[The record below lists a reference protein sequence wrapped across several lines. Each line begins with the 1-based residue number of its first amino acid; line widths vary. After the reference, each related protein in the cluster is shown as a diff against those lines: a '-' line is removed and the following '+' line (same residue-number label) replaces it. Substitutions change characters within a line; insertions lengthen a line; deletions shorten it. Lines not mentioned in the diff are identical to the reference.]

1 MLAGAMR
8 SGLDW
13 QKTEK
18 DMAVATITIRQLLQR
33 ITDGEVR
40 IPAFQRDFVWEPDR
54 VQFLM
59 DSIFK
64 GYPIGTVLFWRTKEK
79 LSYDRDLGPFTLP
92 DPKKEYPIDYV
103 LDGQQRLTSIFSTFQ
118 TDLRFNPETKVKWVD
133 IYFDLSATASAQDS
147 QFVALEPAEVMAH
160 HVPLRVLFDVTEF
173 GKFTRTISDVQ
184 QLEAID
190 KLQALFK
197 EAVIPVETVE
207 TEEHSK
213 IAIIFERINRG
224 GVPLDTYQL
233 LSAWTWSGDFDL
245 RTKFDELA
253 IELDDAGFS
262 DLRDDPDLLLKCC
275 AAVVR
280 NDASAH
286 AIVDLKGSE
295 VRDSFAVL
303 RKGILGAIDF
313 LRRDCGVASLKILPY
328 KSMIIPLAR
337 CFATANAAGFHPN
350 AKQRGVLQR
359 WFWHSCFS
367 RRYSNSVDTAIAQD
381 ISAVAQLVAGN
392 SADLEKRHAVVS
404 PEFFKEN
411 QFSLTSVN
419 TKVFVLLLA
428 KSKPK
433 SFLSAADVDLADVLI
448 SCNRTEFHH
457 IFPKNYLA
465 NKEGVTDRAE
475 QFMLA
480 NFAFL
485 SQKDNRSIQDKAPSE
500 YVKMIPPA
508 SIDAILSA
516 SLIQKGGLEMNY
528 KDFVSARA
536 VELANAANALLN

>member
-1 MLAGAMR
+1 
-8 SGLDW
+8 
-13 QKTEK
+13 
-18 DMAVATITIRQLLQR
+18 MAVATITIRKLLQS
-33 ITDGEVR
+33 ITDGEIR
-40 IPAFQRDFVWEPDR
+40 IPAFQREFVWEPDR

-92 DPKKEYPIDYV
+92 EPKKEYPIDYV

-118 TDLRFNPETKVKWVD
+118 TDLKQNPTTQVKWVD
-133 IYFDLSATASAQDS
+133 IYFDLSASASAQDS
-147 QFVALEPAEVMAH
+147 QFLALEPGDVKAN
-160 HVPLRVLFDVTEF
+160 HVPLRILFDVTEF
-173 GKFTRTISDVQ
+173 GKFTRTIKDDN
-184 QLEAID
+184 QLKVID
-190 KLQALFK
+190 QMQALFK

-253 IELDDAGFS
+253 TELDEVGFN

-280 NDASAH
+280 NDASAR

-295 VRDSFAVL
+295 VRDSFPVFRQGL
-303 RKGILGAIDF
+303 LGAIEF

-328 KSMIIPLAR
+328 KSMIIPLSR
-337 CFATANAAGFHPN
+337 CFATDKPAGFHPD
-350 AKQRGVLQR
+350 AKQRAALR
-359 WFWHSCFS
+359 HWFWHSSFS
-367 RRYSNSVDTAIAQD
+367 RRYSNSVDNAIAQD
-381 ISAVAQLVAGN
+381 IAAILQLLAGN
-392 SADLEKRHAVVS
+392 TTELEKRHFTVT
-404 PEFFKEN
+404 PEYFTDNVFA
-411 QFSLTSVN
+411 LTSVN
-419 TKVFVLLLA
+419 TKVFILLLA
-428 KSKPK
+428 QAKPK
-433 SFLSAADVDLADVLI
+433 SFLSAADVDLDDVLLT
-448 SCNRTEFHH
+448 CNRTEFHH

-465 NKEGVTDRAE
+465 TKEGVTNKSK

-485 SQKDNRSIQDKAPSE
+485 SQKDNRSIQDKAPSD
-500 YVKMIPPA
+500 YMKMMPPA
-508 SIDAILSA
+508 SADDIMRSA
-516 SLIQKGGLEMNY
+516 LIPKGGLTMKYE
-528 KDFVSARA
+528 DFIKERA
-536 VELANAANALLN
+536 QLLADTANALLA

>member
-1 MLAGAMR
+1 
-8 SGLDW
+8 
-13 QKTEK
+13 
-18 DMAVATITIRQLLQR
+18 MAVTTITIRQLLQR
-33 ITDGEVR
+33 IADGEIR

-92 DPKKEYPIDYV
+92 EPKKEYPIDYV

-118 TDLRFNPETKVKWVD
+118 TELKQNPETEVKWVD
-133 IYFDLSATASAQDS
+133 IYFDLDASANAQDS
-147 QFVALEPAEVMAH
+147 QFVALEPDQVKKK
-160 HVPLRVLFDVTEF
+160 HVPLRILFDVTEF
-173 GKFTRTISDVQ
+173 GKFTRTIVDEE
-184 QLEAID
+184 QLKIVD
-190 KLQALFK
+190 QLQALFK
-197 EAVIPVETVE
+197 EAQIPVETVE

-245 RTKFDELA
+245 RTKFDELSN
-253 IELDDAGFS
+253 ELDEAGYN

-286 AIVDLKGSE
+286 TIVDLKGAE
-295 VRDSFAVL
+295 VRDSFTVL
-303 RKGILGAIDF
+303 RNGVLGAIDF
-313 LRRDCGVASLKILPY
+313 LRRDCGVASLKVLPY

-337 CFATANAAGFHPN
+337 CFATDRAAGFHPD
-350 AKQRGVLQR
+350 AKQRQALRR

-367 RRYSNSVDTAIAQD
+367 RRYSNSVDTALAQD
-381 ISAVAQLVAGN
+381 IMAIQQLLTGN
-392 SADLEKRHAVVS
+392 IAEFEKRHFTVE
-404 PEFFKEN
+404 PDYFKDN
-411 QFSLTSVN
+411 AFSLNSVN

-428 KSKPK
+428 QAKPK
-433 SFLSAADVDLADVLI
+433 SFISAADVNLENVLV

-457 IFPKNYLA
+457 IFPKNHLST
-465 NKEGVTDRAE
+465 KEGIKERSR

-485 SQKDNRSIQDKAPSE
+485 SQTDNRSIQDKAPSE

-508 SIDAILSA
+508 SVDTILDS
-516 SLIQKGGLEMNY
+516 SLIPKGGLDMSY
-528 KDFVSARA
+528 SDFINARSQLLA
-536 VELANAANALLN
+536 SKANELLV

>member
-1 MLAGAMR
+1 
-8 SGLDW
+8 
-13 QKTEK
+13 
-18 DMAVATITIRQLLQR
+18 MAVATITIRQLLQR
-33 ITDGEVR
+33 ITDGEIR
-40 IPAFQRDFVWEPDR
+40 IPAFQRDFIWEPDR

-92 DPKKEYPIDYV
+92 EPKKEYPIDYV
-103 LDGQQRLTSIFSTFQ
+103 LDGQQRLTSIYSTFQ
-118 TDLRFNPETKVKWVD
+118 TDLIQNPETSVKWVD
-133 IYFDLSATASAQDS
+133 IYFDLNATVSAQDS
-147 QFVALEPAEVMAH
+147 QFVALEPQDVKPN
-160 HVPLRVLFDVTEF
+160 HVPLRILFNVAEF
-173 GKFTRTISDVQ
+173 GKFTRTLKDET
-184 QLEAID
+184 QLKNID
-190 KLQALFK
+190 QLQALFK

-207 TEEHSK
+207 TEDHSK

-245 RTKFDELA
+245 RMKFDELTN
-253 IELDDAGFS
+253 ELDEVGFS

-275 AAVVR
+275 AAVIR
-280 NDASAH
+280 NDASSH
-286 AIVDLKGSE
+286 SIVDLKGAE
-295 VRDSFAVL
+295 VRDAFSIF
-303 RKGILGAIDF
+303 RNGILGAIEF
-313 LRRDCGVASLKILPY
+313 LKRDCGVASLKVLPY

-337 CFATANAAGFHPN
+337 CFATDRASGFHPD
-350 AKQRGVLQR
+350 AKQREALKR

-367 RRYSNSVDTAIAQD
+367 RRYSNSVDNAILQD
-381 ISAVAQLVAGN
+381 IAAVTQLLIGN
-392 SADLEKRHAVVS
+392 TTEFEKRTVKIT
-404 PEFFKEN
+404 PEYFKDN
-411 QFSLTSVN
+411 VFSLAAVN

-428 KSKPK
+428 QANPK
-433 SFLSAADVDLADVLI
+433 SFLSAASVDLDEVLI

-465 NKEGVTDRAE
+465 SKESILDKPQ

-500 YVKMIPPA
+500 YVKLMPPG
-508 SIDAILSA
+508 SIDSILDA
-516 SLIQKGGLEMNY
+516 SLIPRQGLMMKY
-528 KDFVSARA
+528 KDFISERA
-536 VELANAANALLN
+536 QLLADKANALIS

>member
-1 MLAGAMR
+1 MP
-8 SGLDW
+8 
-13 QKTEK
+13 
-18 DMAVATITIRQLLQR
+18 VAPITIRQLLQR
-33 ITDGEVR
+33 ITDGEIR

-59 DSIFK
+59 DSIYK
-64 GYPIGTVLFWRTKEK
+64 GYPIGTVLFWRTKEQ
-79 LSYDRDLGPFTLP
+79 LLHDRDLGPFTLP
-92 DPKKEYPIDYV
+92 NPKEQYPIDYV

-118 TDLRFNPETKVKWVD
+118 TDLKKNDASQVKWTD
-133 IYFDLSATASAQDS
+133 IYFDLSASPDAKDS
-147 QFVALEPAEVMAH
+147 QFVALEDAEVKPH
-160 HVPLRVLFDVTEF
+160 HVPLRYLFDVQ
-173 GKFTRTISDVQ
+173 GWAAYTRSVDKGY
-184 QLEAID
+184 LEVID

-197 EAVIPVETVE
+197 EAQIPVETVE

-245 RTKFDELA
+245 RRRFDELA
-253 IELDDAGFS
+253 IELDEVGYF

-286 AIVDLKGSE
+286 AIVDLKGAE
-295 VRDSFAVL
+295 VRDAFAVFRIGL
-303 RKGILGAIDF
+303 LGAIEF
-313 LRRDCGVASLKILPY
+313 LRRDIGAVSLKVLPY

-337 CFATANAAGFHPN
+337 CFATDKPAGFHPD
-350 AKQRGVLQR
+350 AKQRAALR
-359 WFWHSCFS
+359 KWFWHSCFS

-381 ISAVAQLVAGN
+381 IIAVQQLLAGN
-392 SADLEKRHAVVS
+392 TSEFEKRNTVVAS
-404 PEFFKEN
+404 EFFMTN
-411 QFSLTSVN
+411 QFALTSVN

-428 KSKPK
+428 QAKPK
-433 SFLSAADVDLADVLI
+433 SFLSAADVDLNEVLL

-457 IFPKNYLA
+457 VFPKNYLA
-465 NKEGVTDRAE
+465 INGATDKQT

-485 SQKDNRSIQDKAPSE
+485 SQKDNRSIQDKAPAD
-500 YVKMIPPA
+500 YVKMMPPGSVD
-508 SIDAILSA
+508 SILGA
-516 SLIQKGGLEMNY
+516 SLIPTGGLSRDY
-528 KDFVSARA
+528 LQFVAERSQL
-536 VELANAANALLN
+536 LAAAANRLLL

>member
-1 MLAGAMR
+1 
-8 SGLDW
+8 
-13 QKTEK
+13 
-18 DMAVATITIRQLLQR
+18 MAVTTITIRQLLQR
-33 ITDGEVR
+33 ITDGEIR

-92 DPKKEYPIDYV
+92 EPKKEYPIDYV

-118 TDLRFNPETKVKWVD
+118 TELKQNSETQVKWVD
-133 IYFDLSATASAQDS
+133 IYFDLDASANAQDS
-147 QFVALEPAEVMAH
+147 QFVALELSEVKKQ
-160 HVPLRVLFDVTEF
+160 HVPLRVLFDVAEF
-173 GKFTRTISDVQ
+173 GKFTRTITDEE
-184 QLEAID
+184 QLKVVD
-190 KLQALFK
+190 QLQALFK
-197 EAVIPVETVE
+197 EAQIPVETVE

-245 RTKFDELA
+245 RTKFEELSN
-253 IELDDAGFS
+253 ELDEAGYN

-286 AIVDLKGSE
+286 TIIDLKGSE
-295 VRDSFAVL
+295 VRGSFTVL
-303 RKGILGAIDF
+303 RSGVLGAIDF
-313 LRRDCGVASLKILPY
+313 LRRDCGVVSLKVLPY
-328 KSMIIPLAR
+328 KTMIIPLAR
-337 CFATANAAGFHPN
+337 CFSTDKAAGFHPD
-350 AKQRGVLQR
+350 AKQRQALRR

-367 RRYSNSVDTAIAQD
+367 RRYSNSVDTALAQD
-381 ISAVAQLVAGN
+381 IAAVQQLLAGN
-392 SADLEKRHAVVS
+392 TVEFDKRH
-404 PEFFKEN
+404 FKVEPDYFTDN
-411 QFSLTSVN
+411 IFSLNSVN

-428 KSKPK
+428 QAKPK
-433 SFLSAADVDLADVLI
+433 SFLSAADVDLENVLV

-457 IFPKNYLA
+457 IFPKNHLTR
-465 NKEGVTDRAE
+465 EGVKERSQ

-485 SQKDNRSIQDKAPSE
+485 SQTDNRSIQDKPPFE

-508 SIDAILSA
+508 SIDSILDS
-516 SLIQKGGLEMNY
+516 SLIPKGGLDMLY
-528 KDFVSARA
+528 GDFIKARSLLLA
-536 VELANAANALLN
+536 SKANELLM